1 MKPRQIDLQIKIA
14 SLAYEARLIRHKE
27 QNLKHEAFKLRNK
40 AIATHKQIKI
50 GPMVEMPPDLLEIC
64 TKRAKPQQERL
75 ARQENWEKAD
85 TALYTT
91 ARKAIRKWL
100 RSGLTKEEILAMPGV
115 QKSLQYSAKVDN
127 LYRHRK
133 YIVRHEARHSQ
144 LAYAFLRGKTYKAT
158 EDKAN
163 SYPNWDKI
171 QELAQRFSE
180 EDKRIVA
187 QKFEQWRQEAYDML
201 YTRERLKLKGLTGA
215 VPFRLEPKNVT

>member
-14 SLAYEARLIRHKE
+14 SLAYEARIIRAKE
-27 QNLKHEAFKLRNK
+27 QDLKFEAFKLRNK
-40 AIATHKQIKI
+40 AIASHKQVII
-50 GPMVEMPPDLLEIC
+50 GPKVEMPPELFELC
-64 TKRAKPQQERL
+64 TKRCKPQQEKL
-75 ARQENWEKAD
+75 AREGNWEKAD

-91 ARKAIRKWL
+91 AKKAIRKWL

-115 QKSLQYSAKVDN
+115 QASLKYSAKVDN

-133 YIVRHEARHSQ
+133 HVVRHESRHSQ
-144 LAYAFLRGKTYKAT
+144 LAYAFLRGKAYKDT

-163 SYPNWDKI
+163 SYPNWDRI

-187 QKFEQWRQEAYDML
+187 QRFEEWKQSAYELL
-201 YTRERLKLKGLTGA
+201 YTRERLRVKWPERA
-215 VPFRLEPKNVT
+215 PFRLEPRYAI